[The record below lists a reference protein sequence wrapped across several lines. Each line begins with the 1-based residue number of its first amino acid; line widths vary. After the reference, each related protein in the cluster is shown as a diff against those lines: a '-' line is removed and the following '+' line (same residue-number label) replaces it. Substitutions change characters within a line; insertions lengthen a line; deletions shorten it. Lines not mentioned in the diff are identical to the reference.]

1 LPLDRNVRAA
11 LAAGAKEGR
20 APFDIP
26 NVGRIAILAQPGGAM
41 VGWITPK
48 PM

>member
-1 LPLDRNVRAA
+1 MSARHSP
-11 LAAGAKEGR
+11 R
-20 APFDIP
+20 APKKAARPLDIP